1 MIMQLRLILILLVTI
16 LLAALMLSA
25 GSALA
30 QTKPPVARP
39 KPAIPLIDTLKPL
52 HLQPQFG
59 IWKATNSTAFLADF
73 KKALALE
80 LKVKD
85 SASGVF
91 FAVQGFRLGWRK
103 KEASDDYKT
112 GRRKVITTFNA
123 VQVEGAK
130 MPEAWQKEMNDAL
143 QPTEEVLFEQIMVLH
158 PVTKRLYLAPS
169 LVIKLR

>member
-1 MIMQLRLILILLVTI
+1 MIMKHRLLSMLPMA
-16 LLAALMLSA
+16 LLAALLMPA

-30 QTKPPVARP
+30 QTKPPVAKP

-52 HLQPQFG
+52 RLQAQFG
-59 IWKATNSTAFLADF
+59 IWKATNNTAFVADF

-91 FAVQGFRLGWRK
+91 FTVQSFRLGWRK

-112 GRRKVITTFNA
+112 GRRKVISTFNA
-123 VQVEGAK
+123 VPVEGAK
-130 MPEAWQKEMNDAL
+130 LPEAWQKEMNDAL
-143 QPTEEVLFEQIMVLH
+143 QATEEVLFEQILVIH
-158 PVTKRLYLAPS
+158 PVTKRLQMAPA
-169 LVIKLR
+169 LIIKLR

>member
-1 MIMQLRLILILLVTI
+1 MIMKHRLLLILATMLLTA
-16 LLAALMLSA
+16 LLLPA

-30 QTKPPVARP
+30 QTKPPVAKP

-52 HLQPQFG
+52 RLQPQFG
-59 IWKATNSTAFLADF
+59 IWKATNSTAFVADF

-85 SASGVF
+85 SASGVL

-123 VQVEGAK
+123 VQVDGAK
-130 MPEAWQKEMNDAL
+130 LPEAWQKEMNDAL
-143 QPTEEVLFEQIMVLH
+143 QATEEVLFEQIMVLH
-158 PVTKRLYLAPS
+158 PVTKRLYMAPS